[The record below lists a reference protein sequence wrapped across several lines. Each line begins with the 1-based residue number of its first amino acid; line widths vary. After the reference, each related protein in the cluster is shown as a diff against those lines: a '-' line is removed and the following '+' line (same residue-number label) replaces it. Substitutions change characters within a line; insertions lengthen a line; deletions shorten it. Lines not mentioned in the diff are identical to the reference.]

1 MWEFNMEPT
10 QQLHVTIIQ
19 QGAAIKA
26 GKGKVV
32 ALLN

>member
-1 MWEFNMEPT
+1 MEPT

-26 GKGKVV
+26 GKGKGKVV